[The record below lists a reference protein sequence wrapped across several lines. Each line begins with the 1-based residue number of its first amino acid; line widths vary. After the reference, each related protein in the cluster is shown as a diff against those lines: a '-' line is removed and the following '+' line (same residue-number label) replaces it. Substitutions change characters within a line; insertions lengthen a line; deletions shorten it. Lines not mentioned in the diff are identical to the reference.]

1 MWTLQE
7 FHWVISNENMLTDK
21 GAGSRNWILP
31 VSCLNFRPISEPMEQ
46 MCNVSLHCFAI
57 GGLPFPVSPPHLACF
72 LTLPHPLCHL
82 SPPCMSLPVHISHR
96 DLEFKVRPRK
106 YHQRR
111 SLSISDK
118 QMLWAILQDSHSH
131 PTIFWDIKAAIESMS
146 QRQQRSVWEV
156 VAHVGRGGAFY
167 KVDSALAKWNDW
179 WRKGGWVVDACKNSC
194 FLAGF
199 TAKVGEP
206 RGWSLPNLLS
216 QLTSRCPGVQMLIH
230 RHLEVS
236 QRLASPSNHSSFVN
250 QQLLPVGQ
258 SKLILHVIKAS
269 EHQQKFSF
277 NF

>member
-1 MWTLQE
+1 MKTCSLIRVLGHETESSQSAASTSDQSVNQWSKCVMFHFTALQL
-7 FHWVISNENMLTDK
+7 V
-21 GAGSRNWILP
+21 
-31 VSCLNFRPISEPMEQ
+31 
-46 MCNVSLHCFAI
+46 
-57 GGLPFPVSPPHLACF
+57 VSPSLYLLLILLVFSPFHIHCA
-72 LTLPHPLCHL
+72 TWA
-82 SPPCMSLPVHISHR
+82 PPCMSLPVHISHR

-216 QLTSRCPGVQMLIH
+216 QLTSRCPDVQMLIH